1 VYSAPKPRYKQIEH
15 VYSALYYNERV
26 KDAVEAQLL
35 IDHAKNPL
43 PLRKAKR
50 QDIVTQQRLTKEHW
64 LAESPEIQAIVKARR
79 KSDYEAAVAEWEA
92 RNRELGDPQRQQM

>member
-1 VYSAPKPRYKQIEH
+1 VYSAPKPHYKQIEH
-15 VYSALYYNERV
+15 VYSSLYYNERV

-35 IDHAKNPL
+35 LDHKENPL
-43 PLRKAKR
+43 PPRKAKR

-79 KSDYEAAVAEWEA
+79 KSDYEEAVAEWEV
-92 RNRELGDPQRQQM
+92 RNKDLHDPHKQQM